1 MYSYSRRRNVITPLQ
16 ILSFYTKSK
25 PIHMFLFTLLYL
37 RRIKSMQY
45 INPPI
50 IVRLPERNGALHCAA
65 HFCVY
70 VICATTNNVEQK
82 NIETKTQTNF
92 YINNH
97 FVFSKIYSIHFPFW
111 RRYTF
116 LSHLTT
122 KSKISVRWIKKLVAA
137 THGVYLIIKLYCT

>member
-37 RRIKSMQY
+37 RRIKSMQF

-50 IVRLPERNGALHCAA
+50 ILRLPERNCVLHCAA

-70 VICATTNNVEQK
+70 GIYIITNN
-82 NIETKTQTNF
+82 
-92 YINNH
+92 
-97 FVFSKIYSIHFPFW
+97 
-111 RRYTF
+111 
-116 LSHLTT
+116 
-122 KSKISVRWIKKLVAA
+122 
-137 THGVYLIIKLYCT
+137 GVYVKYRNKNPNKFLHQSSFCVFKNLFNSFPLLAAIHLFISSHNEIKDFCSMDKKNCELPLVK

>member
-70 VICATTNNVEQK
+70 GICIITNNAEPIKYRNK
-82 NIETKTQTNF
+82 NPNKFLHQSSF
-92 YINNH
+92 C
-97 FVFSKIYSIHFPFW
+97 VFKNLFNSFPLLAAIHLFIS
-111 RRYTF
+111 
-116 LSHLTT
+116 SH
-122 KSKISVRWIKKLVAA
+122 
-137 THGVYLIIKLYCT
+137 YEIIDFCSMEKNWSPLRTAFI